1 MKYFPKH
8 FFESADCVSNHASQ
22 ATINNDAAWH
32 SSGPT
37 HNQRYLSNLCGAHT
51 VHTLVTSATQ
61 DDRMSQTPQ
70 APSAGARCF
79 FDCDP
84 ELVRTELRH
93 RLCVPFFP
101 KGQAVHL
108 VRPSPRPSLRPRS
121 GLPTRR
127 GPQTPPTS
135 STNQPKKRFS
145 THREKA
151 GLSSAHEPRP
161 LSSRRTRPQKPGI
174 MRTLL
179 AVAKHPENRG
189 PLPAERHLLHCRG
202 FRRPGWRMKRLRP
215 HFGLLD
221 FPTTQLHLSPRS
233 Q

>member
-1 MKYFPKH
+1 MYHKPHQQRRSMAFQRTDPQPEIPVEPVRRTHGAYSCDFGHTGRPH
-8 FFESADCVSNHASQ
+8 VSNS
-22 ATINNDAAWH
+22 TG
-32 SSGPT
+32 ST
-37 HNQRYLSNLCGAHT
+37 
-51 VHTLVTSATQ
+51 
-61 DDRMSQTPQ
+61 
-70 APSAGARCF
+70 AGASCF

-101 KGQAVHL
+101 EGHAVHL

-161 LSSRRTRPQKPGI
+161 LSTRRTRPQKPGI
-174 MRTLL
+174 MRTPL

-189 PLPAERHLLHCRG
+189 PLPAQRHLLHCRG
-202 FRRPGWRMKRLRP
+202 FRRSRWRMKRLRP
-215 HFGLLD
+215 NFGLLEP
-221 FPTTQLHLSPRS
+221 PTTQLHLSPRS